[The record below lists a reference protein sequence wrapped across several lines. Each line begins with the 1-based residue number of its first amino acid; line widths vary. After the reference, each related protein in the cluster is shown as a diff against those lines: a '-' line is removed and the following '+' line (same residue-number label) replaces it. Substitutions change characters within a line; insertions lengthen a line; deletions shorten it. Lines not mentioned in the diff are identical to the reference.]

1 MSTAGGLLCEYRDA
15 SKIPG
20 LRIYLRTGSREE
32 NVRLWSGVVPTV
44 GRLKVQLEAEAQV
57 REGLMV
63 STALFPLGIADK
75 MGEQVNKLETLA

>member
-1 MSTAGGLLCEYRDA
+1 ME
-15 SKIPG
+15 
-20 LRIYLRTGSREE
+20 
-32 NVRLWSGVVPTV
+32 WVVPTV

-75 MGEQVNKLETLA
+75 MGEQDNKLETLA